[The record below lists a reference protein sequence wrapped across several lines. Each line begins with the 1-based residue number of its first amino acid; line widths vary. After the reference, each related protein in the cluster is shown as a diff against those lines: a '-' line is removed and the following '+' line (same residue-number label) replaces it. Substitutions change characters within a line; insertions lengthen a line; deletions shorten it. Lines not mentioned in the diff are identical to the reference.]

1 MFCGSGEIMQLIS
14 VTFFF
19 YSLRRLLW
27 VLVRIKTSSKWFYLI
42 ICLLLIREGLTFSDP
57 EETFFVY
64 FGMAVSN

>member
-1 MFCGSGEIMQLIS
+1 MFCGSGEIMQLIK

-27 VLVRIKTSSKWFYLI
+27 VLVRIKTSSKWFYLF

-57 EETFFVY
+57 EDIFVY